1 MQLKICFII
10 CGCLIL
16 AAILIS
22 LYAEVKV
29 YSTYNKYKEKSSPL
43 DMTGSELANKLAYDN
58 NIGIKVV
65 KCKGNLTDHYNPINK
80 TLNLSE
86 ANYEG
91 RSIAAHAIVAH
102 EFGHAMQDAEE
113 YAPLKIR
120 QIAIKMSRYSSM
132 LLLPLIIIA
141 ILFELFF
148 LNQFYGD
155 VILYIIASFYF
166 LAVLINL
173 ITVPVEYNAS
183 NRAKKILVNQ
193 MGIAKENMTG
203 VSKVLNAAALTYLAS
218 LLVSVLYLLR
228 IFLLIYARKR

>member
-1 MQLKICFII
+1 MYFSICYII
-10 CGCLIL
+10 TGSLIL

-22 LYAEVKV
+22 LFAEIKV
-29 YSTYNKYKEKSSPL
+29 YSNYNKYKEERSPL

-65 KCKGNLTDHYNPINK
+65 KCKGNLTDHYNPIDK

-86 ANYEG
+86 SNYDG

-113 YAPLKIR
+113 YAPLKVR
-120 QIAIKMSRYSSM
+120 QIAIKMSRYSSVM
-132 LLLPLIIIA
+132 LLPLIIIA

-155 VILYIIASFYF
+155 IILYVIAGVYF
-166 LAVLINL
+166 LAVVVNL

-183 NRAKKILVNQ
+183 HRAKKLLETQ
-193 MGIAKENMTG
+193 MGISKENMVG

-218 LLVSVLYLLR
+218 LLISVLYLLR